1 MKRKLLVI
9 DDDTNLLEVLQAALE
24 RAGYSVEGCDNGAQA
39 VVLARQFHPDLV
51 LCDVNMPGVDGY
63 AVLQSFREDRELVEV
78 PFLFLTARDT
88 VPDMRKGM
96 EGGADDYLSKTLP
109 AAQIV
114 RAIEARLALAAAR
127 RATLA
132 SRAAGLAVSD
142 HDLEKIGLSPREAE
156 VMRWVMEGKTNEEIG
171 VILGITRT
179 TVRTHLQN
187 VFPKLGVENRLSA
200 VQAIRRSV
208 SQGVPTAVPAFG
220 KQPDT
225 R

>member
-24 RAGYSVEGCDNGAQA
+24 RAGYWVKACAEG
-39 VVLARQFHPDLV
+39 ARAALVAREFHPDLV
-51 LCDVNMPGVDGY
+51 LCDINMPGMDGY
-63 AVLQSFREDRELVEV
+63 AVLESFRQDTVLLEV

-109 AAQIV
+109 TAQVV
-114 RAIEARLALAAAR
+114 RAIETRLALAEAR
-127 RATLA
+127 RAALA
-132 SRAAGLAVSD
+132 SRAADLAVSD
-142 HDLEKIGLSPREAE
+142 QDLARIGLSPRESE
-156 VMRWVMEGKTNEEIG
+156 VMRWVMEGKTNEEVG

-187 VFPKLGVENRLSA
+187 VFPKLGVENRLAA
-200 VQAIRRSV
+200 VQAIRRTV
-208 SQGVPTAVPAFG
+208 SQGAAAASSG
-220 KQPDT
+220 AAKSSKT

>member
-24 RAGYSVEGCDNGAQA
+24 RAGYWVKACAEG
-39 VVLARQFHPDLV
+39 ARAALVAREFHPDLV
-51 LCDVNMPGVDGY
+51 LCDVNMPGMDGY
-63 AVLQSFREDRELVEV
+63 AVLESFRQDTVLLEV

-109 AAQIV
+109 AAQVV
-114 RAIEARLALAAAR
+114 RAIETRLALAEAR
-127 RATLA
+127 RAALA
-132 SRAAGLAVSD
+132 SRAADLAVSD
-142 HDLEKIGLSPREAE
+142 QDLARIGLSPRESE
-156 VMRWVMEGKTNEEIG
+156 VMRWVMEGKTNEEVG

-187 VFPKLGVENRLSA
+187 VFPKLGVENRLAA
-200 VQAIRRSV
+200 VQAIRRTV
-208 SQGVPTAVPAFG
+208 SQGAAAASSGAAKPSKTH
-220 KQPDT
+220 
-225 R
+225 